1 MNKRQA
7 AEWKS
12 LFESGN
18 PDGGTTVTAQPDGM
32 HVTISTPTAVPGH
45 AGPGTHQVELRLA
58 DDSPFLLF
66 MLAQHLRK
74 AAEDA

>member
-1 MNKRQA
+1 MNRRQA
-7 AEWKS
+7 AQWKS

-18 PDGGTTVTAQPDGM
+18 PDGGTTVTAQPDGV
-32 HVTISTPTAVPGH
+32 HVTLSTPTADLGL

-66 MLAQHLRK
+66 MLARHLRQGK
-74 AAEDA
+74 GDA